1 MWSENIR
8 KPCINRVYTFTVM
21 VTHAVRS
28 DARRQVDLLLLHT
41 LYAIYHNIQELFI
54 KRTFLGITNYVGSIK
69 IPRTP
74 LTGTERF
81 PIEKICSI

>member
-1 MWSENIR
+1 
-8 KPCINRVYTFTVM
+8 M

-28 DARRQVDLLLLHT
+28 NARRQVDLLRT
-41 LYAIYHNIQELFI
+41 LYAIYHNNQELFI

-81 PIEKICSI
+81 PIEKICSIWSLLNHRSVTYYRS